1 MTFGKRLSLSSPIHD
16 SCLDGS
22 RYFASIK
29 SGSLPLIWLLF
40 TLECYVKKSFLTREA
55 CKRSLGCIIS
65 IIFTYLDAGYEGVND
80 FSTFREEQK
89 AAKDMDRFF
98 CSSTS
103 FSRTQTNPAVKKW
116 HAKLIRQAYTRST
129 IEGDVFK
136 GVLEYLDKSVLV
148 VNQGERRNASS
159 AKDVA
164 SKLKYAYDHLRTLR
178 SSAADDSEV
187 GDITQ
192 QYLPPTPRAR
202 LRPFVNY
209 FR

>member
-1 MTFGKRLSLSSPIHD
+1 M
-16 SCLDGS
+16 
-22 RYFASIK
+22 
-29 SGSLPLIWLLF
+29 PLIRVLF
-40 TLECYVKKSFLTREA
+40 SLESYAKKSFLTRRA
-55 CKRSLGCIIS
+55 CKRSLGCIVS
-65 IIFTYLDAGYEGVND
+65 IIFTYLDAGYDGVTE
-80 FSTFREEQK
+80 FSTTREEQK
-89 AAKDMDRFF
+89 AARDMDRFF

-103 FSRTQTNPAVKKW
+103 FSRTYTNPAVKKW
-116 HAKLIRQAYTRST
+116 HAKLVRQAYTRST
-129 IEGDVFK
+129 KEGDVFK

-148 VNQGERRNASS
+148 VDQGERRNASS

-178 SSAADDSEV
+178 SSVADDSAV

-192 QYLPPTPRAR
+192 QYSPIPRSR